1 MVAAM
6 TSHAEIDTDL
16 AIDLRKK
23 GEPWH
28 AVARQCG
35 STAYLVRKALSVAGF
50 RWWKRYQDGPKLLTA
65 HKLAKVKRLKEA
77 GATWKELGRIMGV
90 DPVKLERYV
99 KRH

>member
-1 MVAAM
+1 MVIGM
-6 TSHAEIDTDL
+6 TSHVEIDTDR

-23 GEPWH
+23 GESWH
-28 AVARQCG
+28 VVAAECG
-35 STAYLVRKALSVAGF
+35 STRYLVRKALSAVGF
-50 RWWKRYQDGPKLLTA
+50 RWWKRYQDGPALLTP
-65 HKLAKVKRLKEA
+65 HKLAKAKRLKEA